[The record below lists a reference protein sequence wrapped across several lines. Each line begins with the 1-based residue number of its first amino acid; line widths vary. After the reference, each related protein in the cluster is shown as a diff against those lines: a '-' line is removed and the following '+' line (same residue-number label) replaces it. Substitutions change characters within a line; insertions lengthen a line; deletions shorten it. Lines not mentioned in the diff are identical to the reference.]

1 MLERDEILEYPYEGT
16 IMRVIQGA
24 GDDDDSN
31 VTLYEGMMDEHMMT
45 AEEGRTLQT
54 SNYIISIP
62 LTKDEQGSYIV
73 PRKGDKISLTR
84 YGEQIEFDVENAEP
98 SQLGGVSIYASRN
111 SWNSVT
117 PTPEPEPTPSDN
129 DEDDE
134 DEEVNG

>member
-1 MLERDEILEYPYEGT
+1 MRDEILEYPYVGT

-24 GDDDDSN
+24 GDDDDSE
-31 VTLYEGMMDEHMMT
+31 VTLYEGVMDEHMMT

-62 LTKDEQGSYIV
+62 LTQDELGNYIV
-73 PRKGDKISLTR
+73 PRKGDRIVLTR
-84 YGEQIEFDVENAEP
+84 YGEEIRFDVENAEP

-117 PTPEPEPTPSDN
+117 PTSAPAPSHN
-129 DEDDE
+129 DEED